1 MVPKGFSFDDR
12 VMPRSA
18 SSAGA
23 TSGAATIA
31 PRLPPQAYF
40 VVSAVFHYLGP
51 AFAVLLFVRVDALG
65 VAWLRIASAAAVFAL
80 WRRPWRLW
88 RRLDQTT
95 RRLLAGWAAV
105 LAAMNSVFYLALE
118 RLPLGTVAAI
128 KFLPVI
134 VLAAFAARTRRNLLS
149 LVCAV
154 AGVYLLT
161 DARLVAEPLG
171 IAFAA
176 ANAVLFAAY
185 IVLGHRVA
193 RSQQMHGI
201 DGLAL
206 TMLIA
211 AVIALPIGIWDAAPA
226 FVDPVALAA
235 GMGVGVSSS
244 VIPYVTDQLAMARL
258 PRATY
263 ALMVSLLPATATV
276 IGIVVLTQ
284 IPTPKE
290 IVGVVLVVAGVAVH
304 QDHAGR
310 ANVPGPAGRQRDN
323 RDQLD
328 ATPETI

>member
-1 MVPKGFSFDDR
+1 
-12 VMPRSA
+12 
-18 SSAGA
+18 
-23 TSGAATIA
+23 
-31 PRLPPQAYF
+31 
-40 VVSAVFHYLGP
+40 
-51 AFAVLLFVRVDALG
+51 
-65 VAWLRIASAAAVFAL
+65 
-80 WRRPWRLW
+80 
-88 RRLDQTT
+88 
-95 RRLLAGWAAV
+95 
-105 LAAMNSVFYLALE
+105 
-118 RLPLGTVAAI
+118 
-128 KFLPVI
+128 
-134 VLAAFAARTRRNLLS
+134 
-149 LVCAV
+149 
-154 AGVYLLT
+154 
-161 DARLVAEPLG
+161 
-171 IAFAA
+171 
-176 ANAVLFAAY
+176 VLFAAY

-226 FVDPVALAA
+226 FLDPVALAA

-304 QDHAGR
+304 QDRRGR
-310 ANVPGPAGRQRDN
+310 ANVPGPAGRQHNN